1 MKRHKLLNNRNEK
14 LFNRLLENQGL
25 KHESSIKEEEK
36 EEVTEGEMCPKCGKS
51 PCVCEDKEE
60 EGSKLDPLTVASH
73 DEKNEEKVSE
83 GIMAMHCPQCG
94 TLNSKAN
101 NHCTNCGAK
110 LKGDENVEEEKTEK
124 HDDAPELEGD
134 QKTEL
139 PDELQANIVKAKKE
153 DK

>member
-36 EEVTEGEMCPKCGKS
+36 KPDYRDLDGDGNKDEPMEKAAKDAKAKKEVTEGEVCPKCGKS
-51 PCVCEDKEE
+51 PCECEMKEE
-60 EGSKLDPLTVASH
+60 Q
-73 DEKNEEKVSE
+73 EEVRE

-110 LKGDENVEEEKTEK
+110 LSGEEKV
-124 HDDAPELEGD
+124 
-134 QKTEL
+134 
-139 PDELQANIVKAKKE
+139 DEAHCSTKE
-153 DK
+153 DE

>member
-1 MKRHKLLNNRNEK
+1 MKRHKLLNSRNNA
-14 LFNRLLENQGL
+14 LMNRLFENQG
-25 KHESSIKEEEK
+25 IKYKSLTE

-51 PCVCEDKEE
+51 PCVCEAEVNEE
-60 EGSKLDPLTVASH
+60 E
-73 DEKNEEKVSE
+73 VSE

-110 LKGDENVEEEKTEK
+110 LKGEEKVEEEKTEK
-124 HDDAPELEGD
+124 HDDAPELKGD

-139 PDELQANIVKAKKE
+139 PDELQKAIIVKEKE

>member
-1 MKRHKLLNNRNEK
+1 MKRHKLLNNRNER

-25 KHESSIKEEEK
+25 EHKGSIKE

-60 EGSKLDPLTVASH
+60 PEIDPMTKASH
-73 DEKNEEKVSE
+73 EDEVNE

-110 LKGDENVEEEKTEK
+110 LKGDENVEEELSPKQKETMDTDNDGDIDK
-124 HDDAPELEGD
+124 DDM
-134 QKTEL
+134 
-139 PDELQANIVKAKKE
+139 KALRDKKE

>member
-1 MKRHKLLNNRNEK
+1 MKRHKLLNNRNER

-25 KHESSIKEEEK
+25 EHKGSIKE

-51 PCVCEDKEE
+51 PCVCEDKKEPEIDPMTKASDEE
-60 EGSKLDPLTVASH
+60 EV
-73 DEKNEEKVSE
+73 NE

-110 LKGDENVEEEKTEK
+110 LKGEEDVKEAAKPDFLDLDKDGDKEEPMA
-124 HDDAPELEGD
+124 DAAED
-134 QKTEL
+134 AK
-139 PDELQANIVKAKKE
+139 DKKE